1 VVLFWSYAAP
11 YFWPV
16 VSAYLLTGIYY
27 VIRDASVK
35 IDRPAYLSNPLAV
48 GCVFVFWFL
57 MLIIFFWKK
66 WKRNS
71 RHSFFKV
78 LLKQLLPLL
87 GIFLIL
93 SVDFIYLST
102 VMR

>member
-1 VVLFWSYAAP
+1 MVLFWSVAAP

-16 VSAYLLTGIYY
+16 VFAYLLTGVYY
-27 VIRDASVK
+27 VARDASLVVDK
-35 IDRPAYLSNPLAV
+35 PKYLTSPLTIILV
-48 GCVFVFWFL
+48 CVFWLL
-57 MLIIFFWKK
+57 MLMLFFWKK

-87 GIFLIL
+87 AVFTLLTIDFTFWH
-93 SVDFIYLST
+93 SV
-102 VMR
+102 MN

>member
-1 VVLFWSYAAP
+1 MVLFWSVAAP

-16 VSAYLLTGIYY
+16 VFAYLLTGLYY

-35 IDRPAYLSNPLAV
+35 IERPSYLSNPLAV
-48 GCVFVFWFL
+48 GCVFALWFL

-78 LLKQLLPLL
+78 LLKQLMPLL
-87 GIFLIL
+87 GIFLLL
-93 SVDFIYLST
+93 SVDFIYVSSN
-102 VMR
+102 MR